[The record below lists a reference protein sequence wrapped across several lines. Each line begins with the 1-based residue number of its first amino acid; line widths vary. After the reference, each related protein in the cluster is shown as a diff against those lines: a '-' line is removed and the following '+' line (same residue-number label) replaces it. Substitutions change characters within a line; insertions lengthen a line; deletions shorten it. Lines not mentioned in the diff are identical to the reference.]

1 MLEKNIREKVVVIDK
16 IENWENAVKLAAK
29 PLLLD
34 NSITENYV
42 RSMVNNVKKFGAYI
56 VINDV
61 IALAHSRPEDGVNR
75 NCLSLL
81 KINEGVVF
89 DEALDNKVYLIF
101 VLGAVDNRSH
111 MSILLKLMEIID
123 NELITKLI
131 ESSSINEV
139 TELLEVKIYKNLTR
153 AEKVC
158 IIRLIKN

>member
-56 VINDV
+56 VINDT
-61 IALAHSRPEDGVNR
+61 IALAHSRPEDGVMR

-89 DEALDNKVYLIF
+89 DENLGDKVYLVF
-101 VLGAVDNRSH
+101 VLGAINNRSH
-111 MSILLKLMEIID
+111 IDILLKLMEIID
-123 NELITKLI
+123 NQDMIKRLI
-131 ESSSINEV
+131 EATSINTLVEILEEV
-139 TELLEVKIYKNLTR
+139 I
-153 AEKVC
+153 
-158 IIRLIKN
+158 

>member
-1 MLEKNIREKVVVIDK
+1 MLEKNIREKVVVVDK

-81 KINEGVVF
+81 KINEGIVF

-123 NELITKLI
+123 NEELITKLI

-139 TELLEVKIYKNLTR
+139 TELLEENL
-153 AEKVC
+153 
-158 IIRLIKN
+158 